1 MGHSMHK
8 ESSYA
13 EDVSIVEKAP
23 DHTSAVKTTL
33 NFSANGDMVVDNE
46 QDMAPVLEHVQ
57 AMREGNERTGERWGD
72 GRVVGHIPALYYPAI
87 AAIKDRAERDAAIQ
101 KFFREHPQF
110 VGFSPYLKQH

>member
-1 MGHSMHK
+1 MGHPMHK

-23 DHTSAVKTTL
+23 DLTSAVKATL
-33 NFSANGDMVVDNE
+33 NFSANGDMVVDRE
-46 QDMAPVLEHVQ
+46 QDMEPVLKHVQ
-57 AMREGNERTGERWGD
+57 SLREENDAKGARWGE

-110 VGFSPYLKQH
+110 VGFSPYLKA